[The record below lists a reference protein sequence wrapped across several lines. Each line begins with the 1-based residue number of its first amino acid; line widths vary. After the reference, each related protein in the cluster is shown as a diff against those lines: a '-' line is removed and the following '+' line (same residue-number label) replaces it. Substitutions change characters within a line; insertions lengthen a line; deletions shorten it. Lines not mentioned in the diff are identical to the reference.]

1 MDFFLFWLPAQS
13 SEQPIEAGK
22 QEQMEPEEN
31 KFLDCSFGVSSVW
44 ACFLF
49 GYSYIMYCIE
59 YYPCGSS
66 PHWNWKHPQKGSE
79 RYDLRRG
86 FIPPISERRRRRTQ
100 CPDEKIR
107 RPLTLYIDGYLHDVH
122 ESEELMLDVFA
133 YLFTKK
139 PRIRD
144 GGLKAYLYKAARHMA
159 LRHKS
164 KRKPLFSLDALTNEP
179 DGRLLTEEIIRTEE
193 RNRILHFCMSEMNP
207 DYREVLYL
215 TYFEDMSY
223 AQAAEVTGKTVKQIT
238 NMVYRGKESLRRL
251 LEREGIT
258 NAES

>member
-1 MDFFLFWLPAQS
+1 MNEIKGYIS
-13 SEQPIEAGK
+13 IREA
-22 QEQMEPEEN
+22 
-31 KFLDCSFGVSSVW
+31 SYRWGVSERRVNQ
-44 ACFLF
+44 
-49 GYSYIMYCIE
+49 YCAEGRIPSALE
-59 YYPCGSS
+59 LEASA
-66 PHWNWKHPQKGSE
+66 KGSE

-86 FIPPISERRRRRTQ
+86 FIPPISERRRRRAQ
-100 CPDEKIR
+100 CPDEKYGD
-107 RPLTLYIDGYLHDVH
+107 PMTLYIDGYLHDVH

-144 GGLKAYLYKAARHMA
+144 GGFKAYLYKAARHMA

-179 DGRLLTEEIIRTEE
+179 DGRLLTEEVIRTEE

-223 AQAAEVTGKTVKQIT
+223 AQAAEVTEK
-238 NMVYRGKESLRRL
+238 R
-251 LEREGIT
+251 
-258 NAES
+258 